1 VIVAGRTDV
10 FVDRTEAGR
19 RLAALILDELPG
31 PADDTPT
38 VVVGL
43 PRGGVPVAREVAEAL
58 HAPLDVIVVRKL
70 GVPIQPEL
78 AMGAIGEHGVRV
90 LNDDVVAMAGIDD
103 ATIHRVEAAEI
114 AELAR
119 RVRRYR
125 GNRPGISLAGAR
137 VVVVDDG
144 VATGATAAAA
154 CRVARAGG
162 AVQVVLATPVA
173 PPDWIERMGDAAD
186 AYVAVATPQG
196 FASVGRHYR
205 RFDQVSDD
213 EVAAC
218 LTA

>member
-1 VIVAGRTDV
+1 VRASATFADRADAGRQ
-10 FVDRTEAGR
+10 
-19 RLAALILDELPG
+19 LAALLRDELSEPDG
-31 PADDTPT
+31 GTPT

-43 PRGGVPVAREVAEAL
+43 PRGGVPVAREVAAAL
-58 HAPLDVIVVRKL
+58 DAPLDVIVVRKL

-90 LNDDVVAMAGIDD
+90 LNEDVVAMAGIDE
-103 ATIHRVEAAEI
+103 AAIRRVEATEA
-114 AELAR
+114 AELER

-125 GNRPGISLAGAR
+125 GDRPGVPLAGAR

-154 CRVARAGG
+154 CRVARAVG
-162 AVQVVLATPVA
+162 AAEVVLATPVA
-173 PPDWIERMGDAAD
+173 PPDWIERLGDAAD
-186 AYVAVATPQG
+186 VYVAVATPDG

-205 RFDQVSDD
+205 RFGQVGDD

-218 LTA
+218 LAA

>member
-1 VIVAGRTDV
+1 MTGRTDA
-10 FVDRTEAGR
+10 FVDRSDAGR
-19 RLAALILDELPG
+19 RLAALLLDELPE
-31 PADDTPT
+31 PAGDIRT

-43 PRGGVPVAREVAEAL
+43 PRGGVPVAREVAAAL
-58 HAPLDVIVVRKL
+58 DAPLDVIVVRKL

-90 LNDDVVAMAGIDD
+90 LNDDVVAMAGIDG
-103 ATIHRVEAAEI
+103 ATIRRVEAAEI
-114 AELAR
+114 TELAR

-125 GNRPGISLAGAR
+125 GDHAGIPLGGAR

-154 CRVARAGG
+154 CRVVRAAG

-173 PPDWIERMGDAAD
+173 PPDWIERLGDAAD
-186 AYVAVATPQG
+186 VYLAVATPEG

-205 RFDQVSDD
+205 RFGQVSDD

-218 LTA
+218 LEA

>member
-1 VIVAGRTDV
+1 MRYGHSPDV
-10 FVDRTEAGR
+10 FDDRIDAGR
-19 RLAALILDELPG
+19 RLAALLRRELPDP
-31 PADDTPT
+31 PAEVPT

-43 PRGGVPVAREVAEAL
+43 PRGGVPVAKEVATAL
-58 HAPLDVIVVRKL
+58 GAPLDVIVVRKL
-70 GVPIQPEL
+70 GVPFHREL

-90 LNDDVVAMAGIDD
+90 LNRDVMDMAGVDEM
-103 ATIHRVEAAEI
+103 ALRRVETAES
-114 AELAR
+114 AELER

-125 GNRPGISLAGAR
+125 GDRPGVALDGAR

-154 CRVARAGG
+154 CRVARAAG
-162 AVQVVLATPVA
+162 AAEVVLAAPVA
-173 PPDWIERMGDAAD
+173 PPDWVTRLGDAAD
-186 AYVAVATPQG
+186 RYIAVATPVG

-205 RFDQVSDD
+205 RFGQVGDD